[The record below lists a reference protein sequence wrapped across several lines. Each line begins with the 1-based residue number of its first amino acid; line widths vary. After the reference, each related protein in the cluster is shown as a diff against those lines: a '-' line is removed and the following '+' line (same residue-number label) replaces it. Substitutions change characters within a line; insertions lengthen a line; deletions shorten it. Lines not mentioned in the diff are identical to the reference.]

1 MRDREER
8 EDFYQFLVD
17 HIIMAKE
24 KAGEVIMMGDFN
36 GHVEGWTSGSTNGNG
51 KLLRREVEATG
62 MTLLPSKAVT
72 FLGRN
77 GRPTCVDYMATWGT
91 EELELR
97 TISDGMS
104 GSDHVPIGVVIE
116 LRRPRLL
123 REQ

>member
-1 MRDREER
+1 
-8 EDFYQFLVD
+8 
-17 HIIMAKE
+17 
-24 KAGEVIMMGDFN
+24 MGDFN
-36 GHVEGWTSGSTNGNG
+36 GHVEGWASGSTNGNG
-51 KLLRREVEATG
+51 KLLRRAVEATG
-62 MTLLPSKAVT
+62 MTLLLPSKAVT

-77 GRPTCVDYMATWGT
+77 GRPTCVDYMETCGA